1 MGFWKRTGDIGVASR
16 RVRLHCDDNGD
27 DPVWTM
33 LITSIMN
40 RTLPSRTMIP
50 GLFAAIIG
58 LGFVIVPSALSSEFS
73 STFAYANPLVGG
85 ALGWILLGELPKT
98 AACLGMAE
106 SRANSRYPFLGRIL
120 L

>member
-16 RVRLHCDDNGD
+16 HVRLHRDDNGD

-58 LGFVIVPSALSSEFS
+58 LSFVIVPPALSSKFS
-73 STFAYANPLVGG
+73 SPSLMYRSS
-85 ALGWILLGELPKT
+85 ALHWDGHCWESFRRRLL
-98 AACLGMAE
+98 A
-106 SRANSRYPFLGRIL
+106 
-120 L
+120 